1 MDINYKILWFEDTD
15 ESYETLSRRTEHYV
29 ESKNLR
35 CQIKRIYGVSDFD
48 ISQYDLNSY
57 EVLVVDLQLS
67 QGSKGYEIINAIRAS
82 KYVNDILFYSSAGVS
97 ALEEAM
103 KEYRLEGVFLSDRN
117 NRLFMEKLEQLV
129 DKSVRRSENII
140 NIRGIVMDETSE
152 FDSQMKDIVLAALLL
167 MTPDEIAS
175 AKNYISMT
183 LLAKKIEDATKLLRN
198 YPKNG
203 DWEISDLLEEP
214 EFTSMMRARLVN
226 KILGLKGNQH
236 IQKIITDCHDVL
248 PEIFAT
254 PSGKF
259 QFAKAYEENVIVFR
273 NKLAHVKQ
281 LNAKHPVRIGT
292 INGVEYK
299 CDTQFCAMMR
309 ETLIRYSRWFDVVYD
324 RLEKEN
330 FLDADTYTIS

>member
-15 ESYETLSRRTEHYV
+15 ESFETLSRRTERYV

-82 KYVNDILFYSSAGVS
+82 NYVNDVLFYSSAGVNT
-97 ALEEAM
+97 LEKTM
-103 KEYRLEGVFLSDRN
+103 KEYRLEGVFLSDRD
-117 NRLFMEKLEQLV
+117 NRIFIEKLRQLV
-129 DKSVRRSENII
+129 DKSIRRSENII

-152 FDSQMKDIVLAALLL
+152 FDSQMKDIVLAAQLL
-167 MTPDEIAS
+167 MAPAEIAS
-175 AKNYISMT
+175 VKAYISNE
-183 LLAKKIEDATKLLRN
+183 LLTAKVKNVTNLLQK
-198 YPKNG
+198 YPDNG
-203 DWEISDLLEEP
+203 DWEIAELLGEH

-226 KILGLKGNQH
+226 KILGTQSNQL
-236 IQKIITDCHDVL
+236 IQEVITECHDAL
-248 PEIFAT
+248 PELFAI

-259 QFAKAYEENVIVFR
+259 QFAKAYEEHIIVFR

-281 LNAKHPVRIGT
+281 LNAQHPVFIGT
-292 INGVEYK
+292 INGTEYK
-299 CDTQFCAMMR
+299 CDSQFCTMMR
-309 ETLIRYSRWFDVVYD
+309 ETLIRYSHWFDVVYD
-324 RLEKEN
+324 KLEKR
-330 FLDADTYTIS
+330 S